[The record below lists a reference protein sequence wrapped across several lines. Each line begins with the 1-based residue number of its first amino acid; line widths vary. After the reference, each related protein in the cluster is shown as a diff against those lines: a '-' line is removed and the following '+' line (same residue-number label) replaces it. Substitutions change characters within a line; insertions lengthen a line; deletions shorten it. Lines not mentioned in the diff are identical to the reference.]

1 MIASQCLSSK
11 TRSPAEVVFDPCACA
26 LLVRK
31 GLFAQ
36 AAQTVNDARSLTNA
50 TIAMFVRVL
59 PRPASAAIFALLT
72 GSAGKT
78 EQARLTEA
86 EWARHAL
93 QELVVQTSSHGLRER
108 DVDDLISSSGL
119 KPRGPSWA
127 GF

>member
-1 MIASQCLSSK
+1 
-11 TRSPAEVVFDPCACA
+11 
-26 LLVRK
+26 
-31 GLFAQ
+31 
-36 AAQTVNDARSLTNA
+36 
-50 TIAMFVRVL
+50 MFVRVL

-108 DVDDLISSSGL
+108 CRRLDQFIGIEAKRSVME
-119 KPRGPSWA
+119 
-127 GF
+127 